1 MASALV
7 WLEGALEG
15 LLLGRKTPSVFPAL
29 VLPTCG
35 KPTKTLS
42 NQRTKRHRLKKLL
55 KLVQF
60 RSLFSAS
67 PPSACRRFH
76 SSNVPVGAGGVLA
89 RFCAPMYSLIS
100 DKICW
105 VLSEVCCV
113 LATIFPNIIKRRIA
127 EIRKSIPT
135 IIPTMASAVTIEIHC
150 SSHLAYGKHRV
161 SRSYPG
167 MVLYYGGAG

>member
-1 MASALV
+1 
-7 WLEGALEG
+7 
-15 LLLGRKTPSVFPAL
+15 LLGRKTPSVFLAL

-42 NQRTKRHRLKKLL
+42 THRTKRRRLEKLL
-55 KLVQF
+55 KQVQF
-60 RSLFSAS
+60 RSLFSAP

-135 IIPTMASAVTIEIHC
+135 IIPTIASAVTIVRLC
-150 SSHLAYGKHRV
+150 SPCPPYSKRLV
-161 SRSYPG
+161 DDS
-167 MVLYYGGAG
+167 

>member
-1 MASALV
+1 M
-7 WLEGALEG
+7 
-15 LLLGRKTPSVFPAL
+15 LGRKKPSVFPAL

-35 KPTKTLS
+35 KPTKTPS
-42 NQRTKRHRLKKLL
+42 THRTKRHRLERLL
-55 KLVQF
+55 KQVQF

-89 RFCAPMYSLIS
+89 RFCAPMCSLIS

-113 LATIFPNIIKRRIA
+113 LATIFPNIINRRIT
-127 EIRKSIPT
+127 IMRKSIPT
-135 IIPTMASAVTIEIHC
+135 IIPTIASAIRGLC
-150 SSHLAYGKHRV
+150 SPRPAYGKLEV
-161 SRSYPG
+161 DDSFG
-167 MVLYYGGAG
+167 VLERL